1 MMKENLYM
9 FKFPKITCFGL
20 NTFIIIINQC
30 IKKKKKKKIEKALI
44 KRQEKKCINLNSEN
58 VKKLFLQMQCLPI
71 QSKKSPLDQWYP
83 ASQFFGHYLLVFHDD
98 LVLTALFCLQKQC
111 GKLHRKQAKSWGP

>member
-9 FKFPKITCFGL
+9 FKFPKITCFGW

-30 IKKKKKKKIEKALI
+30 IKKKKKENREGFNQETG
-44 KRQEKKCINLNSEN
+44 KRKCINLNSEN
-58 VKKLFLQMQCLPI
+58 MKKLFLQMQCLAI
-71 QSKKSPLDQWYP
+71 QYKKSLLDQWYP

-98 LVLTALFCLQKQC
+98 LVLTALFLPPETVRKASQKTN
-111 GKLHRKQAKSWGP
+111 